1 MSLQKNNYQNLKNI
15 AVWSS
20 VFLALMLCIIKAIG
34 GFYSGSLA
42 VLSSMVDSLS
52 DIVASMVTFAAVK
65 ISGRPASH
73 NYRYGYGKAEA
84 LSAILQA
91 MFIAMSGLFILY
103 DGAKRLLNSQI
114 LEHTDIGIMVM
125 IISMVLTII
134 LVIFQRYVARVTKSQ
149 AILADSAHYKVD
161 IVTNLGI
168 IASLIIVKMWHIYWI
183 DPVIAIGVAI
193 YLNYV
198 AYSLGKEAMP
208 LLLDRE
214 LSDDIRENVI
224 DIVKNHPL
232 KLDVHDL
239 RTRDLGQEYLFEFHL
254 ELDGNLNLE
263 EAHKY
268 TSEVENML
276 LKVYPNA
283 QIIIHQDPKGVNE
296 DRLDNILV

>member
-20 VFLALMLCIIKAIG
+20 VFLALLLCIIKAIG

-114 LEHTDIGIMVM
+114 LEHTDIGIVVM

-168 IASLIIVKMWHIYWI
+168 ITSLIIVKMWHIYWI

-224 DIVKNHPL
+224 NIVKNHPL